1 VPKAQ
6 ETLAAGAMIER
17 PGLSCEHD
25 RLVHGV
31 DFGIVIEAAA

>member
-1 VPKAQ
+1 
-6 ETLAAGAMIER
+6 MIER
-17 PGLSCEHD
+17 PGLPRDPD